1 VGGPAPVGA
10 DEGTETPD
18 ALAATVKPAE
28 LEQLTELV
36 YRLLRQDVIRTR
48 ERRGETPARWR

>member
-1 VGGPAPVGA
+1 VGGPGPVGA
-10 DEGTETPD
+10 DGGTDTPD

-28 LEQLTELV
+28 LEQLAELV
-36 YRLLRQDVIRTR
+36 YRLLRQDVIGNR